1 MLAGTAAGMCVRPP
15 PGPCPDAADAHPG
28 PFPNKCS
35 KQNTNANDV
44 AILELKKHL
53 ADFREQVLSLEHRIE
68 MDGAA
73 WGCIQTSSAG
83 IGKGPRGGGGD
94 ARPRA
99 SGKGPG
105 RAAAGTCVR
114 SGEALLRAS
123 GKGRPEVDN
132 GTPLQSA
139 TGRVCPAPLCA
150 GSAQTPGSHRLRAPS
165 GNRCPFPGGF
175 GVRPATTVSLRAAL
189 AARQP
194 VRLDARQLPSASG
207 RLGHASRCCPATLP
221 RGGLGVRTLWPGG
234 GRRLPDAHR
243 PFNLPYL

>member
-1 MLAGTAAGMCVRPP
+1 MSTQQKTIPAVGMK
-15 PGPCPDAADAHPG
+15 HPKG
-28 PFPNKCS
+28 NAMRKNPSRCHK
-35 KQNTNANDV
+35 KQ
-44 AILELKKHL
+44 
-53 ADFREQVLSLEHRIE
+53 LSLPH
-68 MDGAA
+68 
-73 WGCIQTSSAG
+73 
-83 IGKGPRGGGGD
+83 
-94 ARPRA
+94 
-99 SGKGPG
+99 
-105 RAAAGTCVR
+105 
-114 SGEALLRAS
+114 LR
-123 GKGRPEVDN
+123 KKYNNN

-150 GSAQTPGSHRLRAPS
+150 GSAQTPGSLRLRAPS